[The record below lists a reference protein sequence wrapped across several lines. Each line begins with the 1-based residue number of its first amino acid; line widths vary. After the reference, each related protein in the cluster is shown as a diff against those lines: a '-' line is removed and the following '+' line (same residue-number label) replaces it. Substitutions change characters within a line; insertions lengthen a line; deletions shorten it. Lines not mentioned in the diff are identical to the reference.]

1 MKLLDEILLPY
12 QRAWVE
18 DAARFKI
25 GLWSRQTGKSF
36 STACEAV
43 LHCLLHPGALWVVL
57 SAGERQAIEWMRKA
71 RQWAE
76 AVKLAIEAYDELR
89 QGQALMTRAEIAFAN
104 KSRILAIPANPDT
117 ARGYS
122 ANLVLDEFAIHE
134 KPWDIWAAIYPSIT
148 NPLNGRKLLRVVSTP
163 KGMGNKFAD
172 LWFKNP
178 AYSKHKVTILDAK
191 AQGLPVDLEELRAGV
206 DDPDIWAQEYLCEFI
221 DSSSV
226 LLPYD
231 LIAACEDASLT
242 GSVGESSGAA
252 AYPSLQASNL
262 PNFYIGMDVGRS
274 KDLSVIMV
282 GAVEGGILRLLRTE
296 ILRKTPFHEQLD
308 ILCALANAPLGPIDQ
323 ASKPPN
329 FQTSVAS
336 NAARRVAID
345 ATGIGA
351 MLAEEARRRLGGRV
365 EPVTFTAKS
374 KGELYAALRRRF
386 EDKTLRIP
394 ADRDLR
400 EDLHAVQR
408 NVSAGGTV
416 TYAAPRSEDGHS
428 DRTSALAL
436 LICAERRAGALIDL
450 DWTIRPKAAARAKGF
465 DQTLADE
472 QAAFLEQAYGQ
483 AEERNLF
490 PAIEHLASAFFRG
503 HAHVQPKW
511 SADGQGLLGFDLLDA
526 WNVCRDVVTGRWH
539 WNPEASESVDLATL
553 PAIPPRE
560 LVTLVRTRHVD
571 YPAMAIYL
579 RAALGERAWGRF
591 LERYGVPPVI
601 ITMPPDMDPARVSD
615 YCAAAEKVADGGTGA
630 LPAGSLVTY
639 ATEARGTNPFSE
651 FLLHQQKLIVLMA
664 TGGMLTS
671 LDGATGIGQGATDAH
686 EETWRTIV
694 RRDAGIIAT
703 ALNRTVTDT
712 LLDRAF
718 PGRPH
723 LAAFDFETE
732 PAPGPAEVFDLA
744 AKAVQAGYRVTQAEL
759 QERTGY
765 ALEAAQGAGSGG
777 LEEWKFGG
785 LASPLRGDG
794 PSAPSMPWGVGQSRG
809 GRATPALNRQTSKPQ
824 NLQTSGLQGLS
835 EALQADCAPLAHALQ
850 TLLAEPSPEAARALA
865 ARLPE
870 LLPEDPA
877 LASEIQTLLDETFT
891 AESANGESRIANRE
905 YKRDE
910 NGKFSKTN
918 HPGTRPREGET
929 PSKRDAH
936 GTFDEATLAADPKA
950 NAERARSVVTHLM
963 AKRGGSEP
971 KALYRQDTGWIG
983 IDYGAPGNKDNAF
996 AGGHGLAHILAKH
1009 PKAKESLVD
1018 TLQKGEAYK
1027 HPQSASKLMLIHGN
1041 TVAVLTKRRDG
1052 RLLITDYVDVP
1063 DQQIAS
1069 YKKGGRYHAK
1079 GEN

>member
-1 MKLLDEILLPY
+1 MSTPNTRKPTHKGAGQRPADNHHLPFTNY
-12 QRAWVE
+12 HLPPTPRPIAVVRRRTRHEREVSAWLAQINPLRDLTVE
-18 DAARFKI
+18 KAQQIFDAARR
-25 GLWSRQTGKSF
+25 GNDVRLQ
-36 STACEAV
+36 CV
-43 LHCLLHPGALWVVL
+43 
-57 SAGERQAIEWMRKA
+57 
-71 RQWAE
+71 
-76 AVKLAIEAYDELR
+76 Y
-89 QGQALMTRAEIAFAN
+89 AN
-104 KSRILAIPANPDT
+104 M
-117 ARGYS
+117 
-122 ANLVLDEFAIHE
+122 EE
-134 KPWDIWAAIYPSIT
+134 
-148 NPLNGRKLLRVVSTP
+148 
-163 KGMGNKFAD
+163 
-172 LWFKNP
+172 
-178 AYSKHKVTILDAK
+178 
-191 AQGLPVDLEELRAGV
+191 VD
-206 DDPDIWAQEYLCEFI
+206 P
-221 DSSSV
+221 
-226 LLPYD
+226 
-231 LIAACEDASLT
+231 T
-242 GSVGESSGAA
+242 
-252 AYPSLQASNL
+252 
-262 PNFYIGMDVGRS
+262 
-274 KDLSVIMV
+274 
-282 GAVEGGILRLLRTE
+282 
-296 ILRKTPFHEQLD
+296 
-308 ILCALANAPLGPIDQ
+308 
-323 ASKPPN
+323 
-329 FQTSVAS
+329 
-336 NAARRVAID
+336 
-345 ATGIGA
+345 
-351 MLAEEARRRLGGRV
+351 
-365 EPVTFTAKS
+365 
-374 KGELYAALRRRF
+374 
-386 EDKTLRIP
+386 
-394 ADRDLR
+394 
-400 EDLHAVQR
+400 
-408 NVSAGGTV
+408 
-416 TYAAPRSEDGHS
+416 
-428 DRTSALAL
+428 L

-511 SADGQGLLGFDLLDA
+511 SADGQGLVGFDLLDA
-526 WNVCRDVVTGRWH
+526 WNVCRDVVTGLWH
-539 WNPEASESVDLATL
+539 WNPEASETVDLATL

-671 LDGATGIGQGATDAH
+671 LDGATGIGHTGGMLTSLDGATGIGQGASDVH

-765 ALEAAQGAGSGG
+765 ALEAAGGAPAAGNWEMVNGKWPAREPAAAGSGNWSMVNG
-777 LEEWKFGG
+777 KW
-785 LASPLRGDG
+785 P
-794 PSAPSMPWGVGQSRG
+794 AP
-809 GRATPALNRQTSKPQ
+809 PALNRRPEGAQDHLPLTTHHLPV
-824 NLQTSGLQGLS
+824 GLQGLA
-835 EALQADCAPLAHALQ
+835 EALQADCAPLAEALQ
-850 TLLAEPSPEAARALA
+850 SLLADPSPEAARALA

-877 LASEIQTLLDETFT
+877 LASDIQTLLDETFT
-891 AESANGESRIANRE
+891 AETTEPVANSDTH
-905 YKRDE
+905 KRDAH
-910 NGKFSKTN
+910 GRFAKTDSRR
-918 HPGTRPREGET
+918 TRPREGET

-936 GTFDEATLAADPKA
+936 GTFDEAKLTADPKT

-963 AKRGGSEP
+963 AKHGGSEP

-983 IDYGAPGNKDNAF
+983 IDYGEPGNKDNAF

-1009 PKAKESLVD
+1009 PEAKDTLVD
-1018 TLQKGEAYK
+1018 TLLTGDCYKHHERDSKLYIVKGENMVVLSK
-1027 HPQSASKLMLIHGN
+1027 HR
-1041 TVAVLTKRRDG
+1041 TG
-1052 RLLITDYVDVP
+1052 RLLITDFIEDAPERLKARLVRG
-1063 DQQIAS
+1063 
-1069 YKKGGRYHAK
+1069 KYHVK